1 MRVKSPA
8 GELDVVVGETSVEG
22 GFVVVDAGVGIWEIK
37 VYLGPEDF
45 KFFLSVFF
53 RPGVM
58 FMLLKQLLCGTK
70 QTGVTDST
78 GGRSGKRDGSP

>member
-1 MRVKSPA
+1 MKVKSPA
-8 GELDVVVGETSVEG
+8 GELDVVVGGTSVEG

-37 VYLGPEDF
+37 VYLGPDDF
-45 KFFLSVFF
+45 KFFISVLL

-58 FMLLKQLLCGTK
+58 FMLLKQLLWGTK

-78 GGRSGKRDGSP
+78 EGRSGKKDGSP